1 MNIKIETLTPVHIGS
16 GNLLQYNTDFFD
28 VVTLKTGKRFLRV
41 IDDRKILDLIGIDN
55 VQNWVLS
62 IEKGQNI
69 KEFMK
74 VYAPDAKP
82 ADYSKRRIAFF
93 GDKSFEKKDT
103 LKECIHNGM
112 GLPYIP
118 GSSIKGALRTA
129 VTASLAKRTAALDSK
144 VKNKFGKF
152 EGAVLEKSL
161 FGSDPNHDIFRF
173 LQCGDAYF
181 PTGSEVA
188 FRLQMFLNITH
199 KDSLQQKGDIKPQ
212 FVEALGTGSST
223 EFQFKLNKGY
233 YDWIKKQNPSAV
245 GNLPNEMSDIAKLFK
260 LVNEHTLTLVEQE
273 IDFWSE
279 QEKSG
284 AESYVEQ
291 MMKMAKAIR
300 QELDNGNKS
309 CILRIGHAVGWDF
322 ITGGWARNLDDFQGV
337 RYAARP
343 GESHYTEYAF
353 PKSRRLDSDGE
364 IIGFVKLSVQ

>member
-28 VVTLKTGKRFLRV
+28 DLPLETRKRILYV
-41 IDDRKILDLIGIDN
+41 IDDHKILALIGIDN
-55 VQNWVLS
+55 VQKWVLS

-69 KEFMK
+69 KEFLK

-82 ADYSKRRIAFF
+82 EDYSKRHIAFY
-93 GDKSFEKKDT
+93 GDKYFEKKDT

-129 VTASLAKRTAALDSK
+129 VTATLAKRTAKLDDK
-144 VKNKFGKF
+144 VKNRFGEF
-152 EGAVLEKSL
+152 EGAILEKCL

-181 PTGSEVA
+181 PIGSEVA
-188 FRLQMFLNITH
+188 FLLQMFLNITH
-199 KDSLQQKGDIKPQ
+199 NDSLQQKEDIKPQ
-212 FVEALGTGSST
+212 FIEALRTGLKT

-273 IDFWSE
+273 VDFWSE

-322 ITGGWARNLDDFQGV
+322 ITGGWARNLTDFEMV
-337 RYAARP
+337 INKSRPDEERYYIDYP
-343 GESHYTEYAF
+343 F
-353 PKSRRLDSDGE
+353 PKSRRLDSKSN
-364 IIGFVKLSVQ
+364 IIGFVKLTN